1 MWFANMDV
9 DVTTW
14 ILMWLLTWTLTW
26 LLAWMCEVA
35 VDMDV
40 DMAAYI
46 DDDDPCIYGPI
57 LKVAQIV

>member
-35 VDMDV
+35 VE
-40 DMAAYI
+40 MAAYI

>member
-1 MWFANMDV
+1 
-9 DVTTW
+9 
-14 ILMWLLTWTLTW
+14 MWLLTWILTW

-40 DMAAYI
+40 DMVAYI